1 MAPSLEATGYSTQ
14 YGYPDSVLKAQQGWR
29 DDIGTGSWQSLGMS
43 RSSTTSGLALQR
55 SWVTIASTL
64 WPIEGGIGHD
74 LPQEAPVA
82 FADAMLKAGR
92 S

>member
-1 MAPSLEATGYSTQ
+1 
-14 YGYPDSVLKAQQGWR
+14 
-29 DDIGTGSWQSLGMS
+29 MS
-43 RSSTTSGLALQR
+43 RSSTTSGLVLER

-64 WPIEGGIGHD
+64 WPIEGGIGRD

-82 FADAMLKAGR
+82 FADAILKAGR

>member
-1 MAPSLEATGYSTQ
+1 
-14 YGYPDSVLKAQQGWR
+14 
-29 DDIGTGSWQSLGMS
+29 
-43 RSSTTSGLALQR
+43 LALQR

-64 WPIEGGIGHD
+64 RPIEGGIGHD